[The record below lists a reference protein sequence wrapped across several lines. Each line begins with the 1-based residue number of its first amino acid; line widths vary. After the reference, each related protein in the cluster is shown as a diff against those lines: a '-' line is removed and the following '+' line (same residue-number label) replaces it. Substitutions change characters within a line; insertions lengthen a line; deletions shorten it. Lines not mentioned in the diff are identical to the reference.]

1 VIRRGSKAPIDKGGW
16 NVFGTGA
23 VGSDGLDPT
32 MAIRRDHPAGKASIF
47 PCTLETRSRSVP
59 WAYDCHLV
67 KFGRLGDDRVVQQD
81 EDGSELDCP
90 QRQAGNSHWRAFS
103 YSGRGRPSSGYRETR
118 VTPAAWMMPITLNRS
133 QPNCRART
141 ARHSFEAEL
150 IRRRNLSLSSGE
162 VAHPSRCTN
171 LATSMTTLECDPT
184 PISLAPSVARTA
196 NSICRP
202 STLVTSASP
211 H

>member
-1 VIRRGSKAPIDKGGW
+1 
-16 NVFGTGA
+16 
-23 VGSDGLDPT
+23 
-32 MAIRRDHPAGKASIF
+32 M
-47 PCTLETRSRSVP
+47 
-59 WAYDCHLV
+59 
-67 KFGRLGDDRVVQQD
+67 VQQD
-81 EDGSELDCP
+81 GDGSELDCP

-103 YSGRGRPSSGYRETR
+103 YSGTRTPLIRLPRNAGHTGRMDDANHTQPLAAELSGQDRATFIRGRTYPSTE
-118 VTPAAWMMPITLNRS
+118 PIV
-133 QPNCRART
+133 
-141 ARHSFEAEL
+141 
-150 IRRRNLSLSSGE
+150 SSGE

-196 NSICRP
+196 NSFCRP